1 MLGIARRAIPVISV
15 KTSESSRSATTTLA
29 SASCSSVKF
38 CTAGPFYER
47 ELLFEASHARSAIRC
62 CHPSDSDLDRMVG
75 ARLGESLLLTRVAAA
90 RVRALR
96 AAHDAVDSHEQ
107 MVMIFSCN
115 DWNRVIIS
123 AQDPA
128 DWSACLE
135 CIPG

>member
-1 MLGIARRAIPVISV
+1 
-15 KTSESSRSATTTLA
+15 
-29 SASCSSVKF
+29 
-38 CTAGPFYER
+38 
-47 ELLFEASHARSAIRC
+47 
-62 CHPSDSDLDRMVG
+62 MVG

-90 RVRALR
+90 RVRALH

-107 MVMIFSCN
+107 IVMIFSCN